1 MARLERC
8 RSVVVEDQMV
18 DKMMAEEEVR
28 LEMVVGAV
36 LEWVVV
42 K

>member
-1 MARLERC
+1 MARLEKC

-18 DKMMAEEEVR
+18 DKMMAEEEVK
-28 LEMVVGAV
+28 LVLVIGAV
-36 LEWVVV
+36 PEWVVV